1 MSADAGLFVQMVGDT
16 FFMFNQIADKL
27 EAWFWTGLFVGCNSI
42 LHTWTISCL
51 FQVYY
56 SHIVYTLFGEVMLS
70 RWSKFLLEG
79 RGVKKVSKNM
89 SQKDRNYS
97 QVCRRYYGLDCY
109 SMVLR
114 GLTGLLS
121 AWLVWFVL
129 LLTTVS
135 TFVWLGGGY
144 SAHYG
149 RSVRSLVIRR
159 MRFVSCWSSAWA
171 ESTSVTSAWA
181 ESSFTSVWAEY
192 WLCYLHLRGLI
203 YYGNGF
209 VVVSM
214 ARYYLHW
221 IWNYMEYLLLL

>member
-1 MSADAGLFVQMVGDT
+1 MSQDGQS
-16 FFMFNQIADKL
+16 FFWRGEESRRFPKICHRKL
-27 EAWFWTGLFVGCNSI
+27 EITVKYA
-42 LHTWTISCL
+42 
-51 FQVYY
+51 
-56 SHIVYTLFGEVMLS
+56 EVMVWIVMGL
-70 RWSKFLLEG
+70 
-79 RGVKKVSKNM
+79 
-89 SQKDRNYS
+89 
-97 QVCRRYYGLDCY
+97 CRLI
-109 SMVLR
+109 
-114 GLTGLLS
+114 GLLS
-121 AWLVWFVL
+121 AWPVWFVL

-214 ARYYLHW
+214 ARYCLHW